1 MKKHVGVLV
10 VALSA
15 LVLAGCEELG
25 GGSTDRINALETE
38 LGSLREEF
46 GTFREEWGGFYQ
58 DWGTYREEIGLGGA
72 EGGEAG
78 AGTEGE
84 GE

>member
-1 MKKHVGVLV
+1 MKKHIGVLV

-15 LVLAGCEELG
+15 LVLVGCEELG
-25 GGSTDRINALETE
+25 GGGASADRITALETE

-72 EGGEAG
+72 
-78 AGTEGE
+78 GTEVEGE